1 MVIRRVNQAT
11 IAARC
16 ERQLAMS
23 PAERVALA
31 ERLGVEGLA
40 TFMAT
45 SGLDRRTAVQRIK
58 AANRLGRRP
67 SASAVGRAD

>member
-1 MVIRRVNQAT
+1 
-11 IAARC
+11 
-16 ERQLAMS
+16 MS

-40 TFMAT
+40 AFMAT
-45 SGLDRRTAVQRIK
+45 SGLDRRAAVQRIK
-58 AANRLGRRP
+58 AANRVGRRP

>member
-1 MVIRRVNQAT
+1 MLSRVNQAT
-11 IAARC
+11 IAAR
-16 ERQLAMS
+16 RARHLAMS

-40 TFMAT
+40 AFMAT
-45 SGLDRRTAVQRIK
+45 SGLDRRAAVQRIK
-58 AANRLGRRP
+58 AANRVGRRP